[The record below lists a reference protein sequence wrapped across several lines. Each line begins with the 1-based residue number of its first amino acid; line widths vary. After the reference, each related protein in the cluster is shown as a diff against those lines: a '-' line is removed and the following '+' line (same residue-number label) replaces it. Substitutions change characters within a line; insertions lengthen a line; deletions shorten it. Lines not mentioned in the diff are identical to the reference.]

1 MNIVGRKPEIAELER
16 IYNDGRPEFVVLYG
30 RRRVGKTFLVNELFR
45 DRITFSHTA
54 LSPAELAGK
63 ELLRM
68 QLQNF
73 AHSLVRAGA
82 DVPEIPSNWL
92 DAFFILENFLESRPD
107 ERRQVVF
114 IDELPWLDTPRS
126 GFVTAFESFWNGWGA
141 KRDNLMLIVC
151 GSAVSWISD
160 ELINGK
166 GGLFDRLTAEI
177 KLQPFTLCECEDFFR
192 SREISIDRYDIIQSH
207 MIFGGIPYYMN
218 LFSPGKSLAQ
228 NVDTLLFN
236 DKGKLST
243 EYDRLFASIFRNP
256 DEAEKVMALLSGKR
270 IGYTREEIL
279 KGTGISG
286 GGGFSK
292 LLRALEESD
301 FIAKFRYFGEPEKYV
316 RYRITDDFCLFYR
329 HFVAHGR
336 TNDAEYWQHN
346 QNNPS
351 VASWR
356 GFAFENIC
364 FRHTPQIKAALG
376 ISGVRTETYSW
387 RGTDSQI
394 DMLIDRAD
402 RLINI
407 CECKFSSSDFVIDKE
422 YDRKLRERQSSFV
435 TETKTRKQTLMTLVT
450 TFGLKRNE
458 YSGRFQNVITADN
471 LFAQPSAV

>member
-1 MNIVGRKPEIAELER
+1 MNIIGRKSEIAELER

-45 DRITFSHTA
+45 DRTTFSHTA
-54 LSPAELAGK
+54 LSPAELEGR
-63 ELLRM
+63 ELLKM

-92 DAFFILENFLESRPD
+92 DAFFILENFLESRTD
-107 ERRQVVF
+107 GGRQVVF

-177 KLQPFTLCECEDFFR
+177 KLQPFTLCECEDFYR
-192 SREISIDRYDIIQSH
+192 SRGISMDRYDIIQSH

-228 NVDTLLFN
+228 NVDALLFN
-236 DKGKLST
+236 GKGKLST

-279 KGTGISG
+279 KETGISG

-301 FIAKFRYFGEPEKYV
+301 FIAKFRYFGEPQKCV

-329 HFVAHGR
+329 HFIAHGG

-346 QNNPS
+346 QNSPS

-356 GFAFENIC
+356 GFSFENIC

-387 RGTDSQI
+387 KGTDSQI

-435 TETKTRKQTLMTLVT
+435 TETKTRKPTLMTLVT

-471 LFAQPSAV
+471 LFAQPPAV